1 MRAFLLLAAV
11 TATLTSVSPRQVSAE
26 DISLL
31 VAASLTDAVTEI
43 IDLYLRQSNDHILV
57 SFANSSALAKQIENE
72 APADIFISANL
83 GWMDYLIHN
92 GLIKRASRRDALGNK
107 LVLITPVESEIDFEI
122 KPYFPLAKM
131 LGDGRLAIADPDFV
145 PAGQYAAAALKWL
158 DVWSEVASRLAPGS
172 DVRNTLS
179 LVERGETQLGIVYQ
193 TDVIGSKKVR
203 IVDYFPTESHPP
215 IIYSFGIISDH
226 DSPAVLSFYDFLTD
240 EEAMEIFKIYGFVPR

>member
-11 TATLTSVSPRQVSAE
+11 TSALTSASPRQISAE

-31 VAASLTDAVTEI
+31 AAASLTDAVTEI
-43 IDLYLRQSNDHILV
+43 VESYLRKTNDHIVV
-57 SFANSSALAKQIENE
+57 SCANSSALAKQIENE

-83 GWMDYLIHN
+83 GWMDYLIEHD
-92 GLIKRASRRDALGNK
+92 LIEAASRRNALGNK
-107 LVLITPVESEIDFEI
+107 LVLVTPAENKIDFEL
-122 KPYFPLAKM
+122 KPHFPLAKM
-131 LGDGRLAIADPDFV
+131 LGDSRLAIADPDFV

-158 DVWSEVASRLAPGS
+158 GVWSEVENRLAPGR

-193 TDVIGSKKVR
+193 TDVVGSRKVR

-226 DSPAVLSFYDFLTD
+226 DSPAVLTFYDFLTG
-240 EEAMEIFKIYGFVPR
+240 EEAMKIFKFYGFVPR

>member
-11 TATLTSVSPRQVSAE
+11 TSALTSASPRQISAE
-26 DISLL
+26 DISVLS
-31 VAASLTDAVTEI
+31 AASLTDAVTEI
-43 IDLYLRQSNDHILV
+43 VDTYLRKTNDQVLV
-57 SFANSSALAKQIENE
+57 SFANSAALAKQIENE

-83 GWMDYLIHN
+83 GWMDYLIEN
-92 GLIKRASRRDALGNK
+92 GLIKPTSRRDVLGNK
-107 LVLITPVESEIDFEI
+107 LVLVTPVESKIDFKI

-158 DVWSEVASRLAPGS
+158 NVWSEVASRLAPGR

-193 TDVIGSKKVR
+193 TDVVGSRKVR

-226 DSPAVLSFYDFLTD
+226 DSPAVLTFYDFLTG
-240 EEAMEIFKIYGFVPR
+240 EEAMKIFKFYGFVPR

>member
-11 TATLTSVSPRQVSAE
+11 TSTLTSVSPRQVSAE

-43 IDLYLRQSNDHILV
+43 IDSYLRQSNDHILV

-107 LVLITPVESEIDFEI
+107 LVLVTPVESEIDFEI

-158 DVWSEVASRLAPGS
+158 DVWSEVASKLAPGR

-193 TDVIGSKKVR
+193 TDVVGSKKVR

>member
-43 IDLYLRQSNDHILV
+43 IDSYLRQSNDHILV

-107 LVLITPVESEIDFEI
+107 LVLVTPVESEIDFEI

-193 TDVIGSKKVR
+193 TDVVGSKKVR

-240 EEAMEIFKIYGFVPR
+240 EEAMKIFRIYGFVPR